1 MDFHSFS
8 KPDSLIMKT
17 YPAKLLLFG
26 EHTVNTG
33 SQALAVPLPL
43 FSARWR
49 FAPQLSKADL
59 TARQMQL
66 PQFADYLDRLQRRGE
81 LLCHLDLT
89 ALREAL
95 HEGLIFESDIPT
107 GYGAGSSGALV
118 AAVFGE
124 WTQDSTDWARSP
136 EHVSSKKMLEL
147 KKTLAQ
153 MEAFFHGTSSGTD
166 PMVCFLQRPF
176 LLGGHDGLKLVHLP
190 EVKPPVTLFLLDT
203 GMERKAT
210 PLIEYFFEKM
220 RGEDFQARC
229 HSELLPAVNHAIRAF
244 LSGDGERLFREM
256 HRIGAFQ
263 LHFLEKMIPE
273 KFRPVWQE
281 GLDGNLFKLKVCGAG
296 GGGFLLG
303 ITKDFPETKNRLAEY
318 KLLPVW

>member
-1 MDFHSFS
+1 MNFHSIP
-8 KPDSLIMKT
+8 KPDSLVMKT

-26 EHTVNTG
+26 EHTINTG

-43 FSARWR
+43 FSARWQ
-49 FAPQLSKADL
+49 FAPHLSKTEL
-59 TARQMQL
+59 TSRQMQL
-66 PQFADYLDRLQRRGE
+66 PQFADYLDRLQKRGE
-81 LLCHLDLT
+81 LLCQLDVM
-89 ALREAL
+89 AFREAL
-95 HEGLIFESDIPT
+95 HKGLIFESDIPT

-124 WTQDSTDWARSP
+124 WTKESIDWTRGVEHISP
-136 EHVSSKKMLEL
+136 KKLLKL
-147 KKTLAQ
+147 KKVLAQ

-166 PMVCFLQRPF
+166 PLVCFLQHPV
-176 LLGGHDGLKLVHLP
+176 LLGGHEGLKLVRLT
-190 EVKPPVTLFLLDT
+190 EVKPAATLFLLDT

-210 PLIEYFFEKM
+210 PMIEYFLEKM
-220 RGEDFQARC
+220 RQEDFHARC
-229 HSELLPAVNHAIRAF
+229 RSELLPAVDHAIEAF
-244 LSGDGERLFREM
+244 LCGGAERLFEEM

-263 LHFLEKMIPE
+263 LHFLEKLIPE
-273 KFRPVWQE
+273 NFRPIWQQ

-303 ITKDFPETKNRLAEY
+303 IAKDFTETKNRLAEY